1 VIFQKVDLLVSDPDG
16 IRHRKPDG
24 TLPLIREHILL
35 KHPAIIFGL
44 LAAGISITG
53 VVAARFTI
61 VLVGGAIPG
70 NKTIALSAA
79 LIWIIL
85 GSVIAYHTV
94 KPFGRITGPVMQVFL
109 VLIAV
114 AAAIEVIF
122 SIMGDHSPLEKLFI
136 STGMMILGPS
146 SSPIS
151 PVAAILAVVA
161 SLSLAAVIRSA
172 GISGNTTRV
181 RDIVSILGFL
191 ISLVC
196 ITLVLSYAY
205 GNPLLYGTDF
215 IPVAFISALAA
226 FFIGASLIA
235 AAGPGAFPVKYFVGD
250 STSARLLRVFV
261 PLVAVIILLENLI
274 FVGLSSWFSIRD
286 AVLLS
291 SILVVFVFATAL
303 VVARVSRGMGRALG
317 KAEEKLARKNED
329 LGNLNEELTASEEE
343 LRQNID
349 ELTRAEEEVEN
360 TLQRF
365 FLVLGE
371 MQYGVLLVSHE
382 NRIEFAN
389 RAFCDIFGLKESP
402 ASLPGMPATEMV
414 EKIRSSYNNPDEAV
428 ARIGEIVRAGVP
440 VIGEDVGMSGGRTF
454 LRDFVPL
461 NPGGKFFDRLWVHRD
476 ITESKRF
483 EEQLRYHANLVE
495 TVSDAI
501 ISTDTDLRI
510 QSWNKAAETMYG
522 WKAGEVVGKQGSSI
536 LKTEFPEGMSRE
548 TLTKNLFENGAW
560 RGELIQRTKDGQKII
575 VEATSIRLRDNA
587 GHVIG
592 GVSVGRNI
600 TDRKN
605 VEEALKRKN
614 EDLNALNEEI
624 IASREELL
632 QSHDDLIRS
641 EEELRKTSQYLEN
654 LIDYANAPIVVWD
667 PHFVI
672 TRFNYAFEELTGRTA
687 REIIGQRLEV
697 LFPPQYLDPSMEII
711 RKTMNGERLRVVE
724 IPILNR
730 NGEIRIVLWNS
741 ATLFEPDGTTIRS
754 TIAQGNDITERKVA
768 EAELETRNAELKR
781 AIEELSRQG
790 DALGEAL
797 KEKEILLSEIHHR
810 VKNNL
815 TAFISLLSLKGSY
828 EETPSG
834 NALKKDLQNR
844 ARSMALIH
852 ETLYRTGKYSQV
864 DMKEYLSPLV
874 RQVALGYD
882 PSSLIT
888 TEVKAQ
894 AATLDLSRATPC
906 GLIVTELI
914 TNSFKYAFPP
924 SFDCMKTRSEPCT
937 IRVSLGREGEG
948 YCLSVSD
955 NGIGLPQGFD
965 IRTAQSL
972 GLRLV
977 YFLARHQLKARI
989 EVNTKSGTE
998 ITFRFS

>member
-1 VIFQKVDLLVSDPDG
+1 MVSDPDG
-16 IRHRKPDG
+16 IRYKKPDG
-24 TLPLIREHILL
+24 TSTLAQEHLLL
-35 KHPAIIFGL
+35 KRLTIVFGL
-44 LAAGISITG
+44 LAAGTSIIG
-53 VVAARFTI
+53 LLAARFTI
-61 VLVGGAIPG
+61 VLVGGEIPG

-85 GSVIAYHTV
+85 GSVLTYHTV
-94 KPFGRITGPVMQVFL
+94 KPFGRIAGRGMQVSL

-114 AAAIEVIF
+114 AAGTEFIF
-122 SIMGDHSPLEKLFI
+122 SIFGGHSPLEKFFI
-136 STGMMILGPS
+136 SAGMTIMGPS

-151 PVAAILAVVA
+151 PMAAILAVVA
-161 SLSLAAVIRSA
+161 ALSLAAIIRSA
-172 GISGNTTRV
+172 GIPEKTTRM
-181 RDIVSILGFL
+181 RDVVSIPGFL
-191 ISLVC
+191 ISLVS
-196 ITLVLSYAY
+196 ITFVLSYAY
-205 GNPLLYGTDF
+205 GNPLLYGTDV
-215 IPVAFISALAA
+215 IPVAFMSALAA
-226 FFIGASLIA
+226 FFTGASLIA
-235 AAGPGAFPVKYFVGD
+235 AAGPGAFPVTYFVGD

-261 PLVAVIILLENLI
+261 PLVAVIILSENLI
-274 FVGLSSWFSIRD
+274 FVGLSSWFSIQD

-291 SILVVFVFATAL
+291 SIVVVFVFATAL
-303 VVARVSRGMGRALG
+303 VVARVSGGIGRALEI
-317 KAEEKLARKNED
+317 AEDELARKNED

-349 ELTRAEEEVEN
+349 ELTRSEEEVKN

-402 ASLPGMPATEMV
+402 ASLTGISATEMV
-414 EKIRSSYNNPDEAV
+414 EKIRFSYTNPDEAV
-428 ARIGEIVRAGVP
+428 VRIGEIVREGVQ

-461 NPGGKFFDRLWVHRD
+461 NPGGKFFGRLWVHRD

-522 WKAGEVVGKQGSSI
+522 WKAEEVVGKKGSNT

-560 RGELIQRTKDGQKII
+560 HGELIQRTKDGQKII
-575 VEATSIRLRDNA
+575 VEATSIGLRDNA

-600 TDRKN
+600 TDRKKG
-605 VEEALKRKN
+605 EEALKRKN
-614 EDLNALNEEI
+614 LDLIALNEEI
-624 IASREELL
+624 IASQEEL
-632 QSHDDLIRS
+632 QHSNEDLIRS

-672 TRFNYAFEELTGRTA
+672 TRFNHAFEELTGRTA

-697 LFPPQYLDPSMEII
+697 LFPRQYLDHSMEII

-730 NGEIRIVLWNS
+730 TGEIRIVLWNS
-741 ATLFEPDGTTIRS
+741 ATLFEPDGKTIQS
-754 TIAQGNDITERKVA
+754 TIAQGDDITDRKAA
-768 EAELETRNAELKR
+768 EAELEKRNAELNS

-790 DALGEAL
+790 DELSEAL

-874 RQVALGYD
+874 RQIALSYD
-882 PSSLIT
+882 PSSLMK
-888 TEVKAQ
+888 TEVKVNG
-894 AATLDLSRATPC
+894 ATLDLSRATPC

-924 SFDCMKTRSEPCT
+924 SFDCMKIRSEPCT
-937 IRVSLGREGEG
+937 IRVSLEHDGED

-955 NGIGLPQGFD
+955 NGTGLPQGFD

-989 EVNTKSGTE
+989 EVKTECGTE

>member
-1 VIFQKVDLLVSDPDG
+1 LVSDPDVFQ
-16 IRHRKPDG
+16 HKKPDG
-24 TLPLIREHILL
+24 TFPLVPEHLLL
-35 KHPAIIFGL
+35 KRLTIVSGL
-44 LAAGISITG
+44 LAAGISLTG
-53 VVAARFTI
+53 ILAARFTI

-70 NKTIALSAA
+70 NKMIALSAA

-85 GSVIAYHTV
+85 GSVIAYQTV
-94 KPFGRITGPVMQVFL
+94 KPFGRIAGTGMQVFI

-114 AAAIEVIF
+114 AAAIELIF
-122 SIMGDHSPLEKLFI
+122 SIIGDHSPLEKFFI
-136 STGMMILGPS
+136 RAGMTILGPS

-151 PVAAILAVVA
+151 PVAATLAA
-161 SLSLAAVIRSA
+161 IAALSLAAIIRSA
-172 GISGNTTRV
+172 GSSGNTTRIKGV
-181 RDIVSILGFL
+181 VSIFGFL
-191 ISLVC
+191 ISLVS
-196 ITLVLSYAY
+196 ITIVLSYAY

-226 FFIGASLIA
+226 FFIGSSLIA
-235 AAGPGAFPVKYFVGD
+235 AAGPGAFPVKYLVGN

-261 PLVAVIILLENLI
+261 PLVAVVILSENLI

-291 SILVVFVFATAL
+291 SILVIFVFATAL
-303 VVARVSRGMGRALG
+303 VVARVSGGMGRALEE
-317 KAEEKLARKNED
+317 AEERLARKNED

-349 ELTRAEEEVEN
+349 ELTRSEEETRKSLILVQEEKDRLSALVHSIN
-360 TLQRF
+360 DEIWFVDTQKKFTLANPAALR
-365 FLVLGE
+365 
-371 MQYGVLLVSHE
+371 
-382 NRIEFAN
+382 EF
-389 RAFCDIFGLKESP
+389 
-402 ASLPGMPATEMV
+402 
-414 EKIRSSYNNPDEAV
+414 
-428 ARIGEIVRAGVP
+428 
-440 VIGEDVGMSGGRTF
+440 GMSSITGKDVEDFARNLEVCRPDGTLRPVEEAPPLRALKGELVKNQEEVVRTPGHGE
-454 LRDFVPL
+454 LRYRQVSAAPVRDATGTIIGSVS
-461 NPGGKFFDRLWVHRD
+461 VVRD
-476 ITESKRF
+476 ITE
-483 EEQLRYHANLVE
+483 N
-495 TVSDAI
+495 
-501 ISTDTDLRI
+501 
-510 QSWNKAAETMYG
+510 
-522 WKAGEVVGKQGSSI
+522 
-536 LKTEFPEGMSRE
+536 
-548 TLTKNLFENGAW
+548 
-560 RGELIQRTKDGQKII
+560 
-575 VEATSIRLRDNA
+575 
-587 GHVIG
+587 
-592 GVSVGRNI
+592 
-600 TDRKN
+600 KN

-624 IASREELL
+624 TASQEELL
-632 QSHDDLIRS
+632 RSNEDLIKS

-672 TRFNYAFEELTGRTA
+672 TRFNHAFEELSGRTA
-687 REIIGQRLEV
+687 REIIGHQLEV
-697 LFPPQYLDPSMEII
+697 LFPPEYLDHSMEII

-741 ATLFEPDGTTIRS
+741 ATLFEPDGKTVQS

-768 EAELETRNAELKR
+768 EAELEKRNAELNS

-790 DALGEAL
+790 NELSEAL

-864 DMKEYLSPLV
+864 DMKEYLSPLI
-874 RQVALGYD
+874 RQIALSYD
-882 PSSLIT
+882 PSALIK
-888 TEVKAQ
+888 TEVKAEG
-894 AATLDLSRATPC
+894 ATLDLSRATPC

-914 TNSFKYAFPP
+914 TNSFKYAFPD
-924 SFDCMKTRSEPCT
+924 SIDCMKLRSEPCT
-937 IRVSLGREGEG
+937 IRVSLEHEGQD

-955 NGIGLPQGFD
+955 NGIGLPHGFD

-977 YFLARHQLKARI
+977 YFLARHQLKAKI
-989 EVNTKSGTE
+989 ELKTEAGTG